1 MTRICYLIPS
11 LELGGTERQL
21 CYLVK
26 GLAEDHQID
35 VVCTRRQGPLVDDMA
50 ALGAEIHTLDGWGGW
65 DPRARFRLRALF
77 KRLQPDIVHTFLFGF
92 DLPANQAARSAG
104 VPVVISSRRQLA
116 TWKKARHLHIQRRAN
131 TMVNC
136 IVANSR
142 AVAEFACRQ
151 EGANSVLF
159 RVIYNGIEADDFV
172 AVNSP
177 AAARTAM
184 GLPDDK
190 RVVGMVANFSPVK
203 DHALF
208 LAMARCVASR
218 RDDVHFLLCGQ
229 GPLRDE
235 IAAAIDAE
243 GLTERFTVTNAKS
256 NIADVYAALDVAV
269 LCSKVEGF
277 PNSLMEAMAA
287 GKPVI
292 GAAVG
297 GIRELIHNKFTGL
310 MVADRNPETFTKAIE
325 ELLSN
330 PDEAAAMGQRAAA
343 YVRAEFSVEKMVS
356 AYRSLYQ
363 HMTSR
368 PADEVF

>member
-1 MTRICYLIPS
+1 MTRICYVIPS

-21 CYLVK
+21 CNLVK
-26 GLAEDHQID
+26 GLAEDHKID
-35 VVCTRRQGPLVDDMA
+35 VVCTRRQGPLAEDMA

-65 DPRARFRLRALF
+65 DPRSRFRLRALF

-142 AVAEFACRQ
+142 AVAEFACKQ
-151 EGANSVLF
+151 EGANIALF
-159 RVIYNGIEADDFV
+159 RVIYNGIEADAFV
-172 AVNSP
+172 AVNSQ
-177 AAARTAM
+177 TATRKAL
-184 GLPDDK
+184 GVPENK

-208 LAMARCVASR
+208 LAMAQCVASR

-229 GPLRDE
+229 GPLRDG
-235 IAAAIDAE
+235 IAEAIDAA
-243 GLTERFTVTNAKS
+243 GLAERFTVTDAKS
-256 NIADVYAALDVAV
+256 NIADIYNALDISV

-287 GKPVI
+287 GKPVV

-310 MVADRNPETFTKAIE
+310 MVADRNPETFAE
-325 ELLSN
+325 AVEGLLDD
-330 PDEAAAMGQRAAA
+330 PDEAAAMGERAAA
-343 YVRAEFSVEKMVS
+343 YVRAEFSVEKMAS

-363 HMTSR
+363 HMVYR